1 MFMVNGSLGPH
12 IRLTVA
18 VNAVAVSAVTLVLL
32 LQCWKIVSGITL
44 LCFLG

>member
-1 MFMVNGSLGPH
+1 MFIVNGSLGPH

-32 LQCWKIVSGITL
+32 LQCWKL
-44 LCFLG
+44 LVGLRCHSS